1 MLNLRHKWEP
11 YLKYGQLLKMEKN
24 KVVYHQGETGRG
36 FYYLSKGEVNITLLS
51 DKGDERIINVV
62 PPGMLFGE
70 HGIHEEPY
78 LTTAITTCPCTVYL
92 FADEALAN
100 ICKDYPEAAS
110 IYTNSLIYK
119 FRLLAEIISLMDSP
133 VEEQMAYYLIK
144 LFRENGN
151 VPMNQ
156 TSLARYIGTS
166 RITVNK
172 VIQKWKQDEYID
184 LDNREIVIKDM
195 DKIMAIAQNMNVS

>member
-1 MLNLRHKWEP
+1 MLTLRYAWKP
-11 YLKYGQLLKMEKN
+11 FLKYGQILEMEKN

-36 FYYLSKGEVNITLLS
+36 FYYLKKGEIKITLLS

-70 HGIHEEPY
+70 HGVQQEPY
-78 LTTAITTCPCTVYL
+78 LTTAMTTCPCTVYY
-92 FADEALAN
+92 FSDENLLHV
-100 ICKDYPEAAS
+100 CKDHPQAAT
-110 IYTNSLIYK
+110 IFTNSLIYK
-119 FRLLAEIISLMDSP
+119 FRILAEIISLIDSP
-133 VEEQMAYYLIK
+133 VEQQMAYYLIK
-144 LFRENGN
+144 LVQENGN

-172 VIQKWKQDEYID
+172 VIQKWKQDEYIE
-184 LDNREIVIKDM
+184 LHNRQIIIKDM
-195 DKIMAIAQNMNVS
+195 DKMKEIANIC

>member
-1 MLNLRHKWEP
+1 MLTLRYEWKP
-11 YLKYGQLLKMEKN
+11 FLKYGQILEMEKN

-36 FYYLSKGEVNITLLS
+36 FYYLNKGEIKITLLS

-70 HGIHEEPY
+70 HGVHQEPY
-78 LTTAITTCPCTVYL
+78 LTSAMTTCPSTVYY
-92 FADEALAN
+92 FSDEALLQV
-100 ICKDYPEAAS
+100 CKDHPQAAT
-110 IYTNSLIYK
+110 IFTNSLIYK
-119 FRLLAEIISLMDSP
+119 FRILAEIISLIDSP
-133 VEEQMAYYLIK
+133 VDQQMAYYLIK
-144 LFRENGN
+144 LVQENGN

-172 VIQKWKQDEYID
+172 VIQKWKQDEYIE
-184 LDNREIVIKDM
+184 LHNRQIIIKDM
-195 DKIMAIAQNMNVS
+195 EKMKEIANLC

>member
-11 YLKYGQLLKMEKN
+11 YLKYGQRLEMKKH
-24 KVVYHQGETGRG
+24 KVVYHQGETGKG
-36 FYYLSKGEVNITLLS
+36 VYYLSKGEINITLLS

-62 PPGMLFGE
+62 PSGMLFGE

-78 LTTAITTCPCTVYL
+78 LTSATTTCPSTVYL
-92 FADEALAN
+92 FSDEALAN

-119 FRLLAEIISLMDSP
+119 FRILAEIISLMDSP
-133 VEEQMAYYLIK
+133 VEQQLAYYLIK
-144 LFRENGN
+144 LFHENGN

-166 RITVNK
+166 RITINK
-172 VIQKWKQDEYID
+172 VIQKWKQDEYIE
-184 LDNREIVIKDM
+184 LQNREIVIKQM
-195 DKIMAIAQNMNVS
+195 DKILAIAQNNNAS